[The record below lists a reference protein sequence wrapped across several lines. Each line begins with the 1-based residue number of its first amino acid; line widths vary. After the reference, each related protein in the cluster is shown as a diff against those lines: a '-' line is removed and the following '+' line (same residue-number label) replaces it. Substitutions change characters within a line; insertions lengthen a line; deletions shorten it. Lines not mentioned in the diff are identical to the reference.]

1 MQKMKNEVRILL
13 VRNVSKSEMAMLFY
27 PDVCPESALKS
38 FMRLLNNDVE
48 LYSRL
53 VKETN
58 YKRNSHRFTPRQ
70 QEMIISKL
78 RGSGKTVVMK
88 TSRERFPTL
97 T

>member
-1 MQKMKNEVRILL
+1 MKNKPKILL
-13 VRNVSKSEMAMLFY
+13 VGNVSKSEMAMLFY
-27 PDVCPESALKS
+27 PGVSPESALKS
-38 FMRLLNNDVE
+38 FMRQLNNDEE

-58 YKRNSHRFTPRQ
+58 YDRNSHRFTPKQ

-78 RGSGKTVVMK
+78 GGPDRTAVRKS
-88 TSRERFPTL
+88 SRESCRTL

>member
-1 MQKMKNEVRILL
+1 MKNKPKILL
-13 VRNVSKSEMAMLFY
+13 VGNVSKSEMAMLFF
-27 PDVCPESALKS
+27 PGVSPESALKS
-38 FMRLLNNDVE
+38 FMRLLKKDKE

-58 YKRNSHRFTPRQ
+58 YDKNCHRFTPKQ

-78 RGSGKTVVMK
+78 GGPDKTALK
-88 TSRERFPTL
+88 KSSRKSCRTL